1 MVEISFKNNKIQK
14 GQRIK
19 IPEVVL
25 DTLGLKEGDKIVI
38 KLDPINKKFTVEEQK
53 KWEDYFQQSF

>member
-53 KWEDYFQQSF
+53 K